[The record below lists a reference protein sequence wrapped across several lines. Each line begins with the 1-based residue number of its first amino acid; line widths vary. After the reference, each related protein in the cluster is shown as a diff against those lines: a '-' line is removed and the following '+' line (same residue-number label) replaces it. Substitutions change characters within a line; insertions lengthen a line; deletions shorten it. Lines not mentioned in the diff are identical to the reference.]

1 MAYSE
6 MTTVWGSYV
15 PTGTGQNWCVGVRVY
30 EETSWRT
37 STRCY
42 LRVQCVA
49 WSSGAMDVHANGHVT
64 ATNDSDGWWEGTF
77 SNSAGS
83 EFTFY
88 QWDTWYGRDTSA
100 RSVSFGATFNVT
112 GGFGNG
118 SSSAT
123 ATVSLPAK
131 PSWKVTYSA
140 NGGSGAPSSQTKWAG
155 DTLTLSKTVPTRA
168 NHEFLGWATSSSG
181 AAAYQPGGSYV
192 TDAALAL
199 YAVWRLTYS
208 PPAATLAAMRVAS
221 ASATAESPMGGYVR
235 ASLAWSVDA
244 SANASNA
251 AKSVT
256 CRHRVAGG
264 SWASVTPSGATT
276 GKSGTAV
283 AVFPAATTSPH
294 EVELTVTDALG
305 GSATRSATVGSAAIP
320 LDVANQGRGVGI
332 LAAAPSEGLRV
343 ASASATAE
351 SPMGGYVRASLA
363 WSVDASANASNA
375 AKSVTCR
382 HRVAGGSWAS
392 VTPSGATTGK
402 SGTAV
407 AVFPAATTSPHEVEL
422 TVTDALGGSATRSAT
437 VGSAAI
443 PLDVANQGR
452 GVGILAAAPSE
463 GLRLGG
469 LTLTGVASSPVASRP
484 FSGLL
489 RLLDLA
495 ALTQGW
501 TYLWRSSSSAGDYVR
516 WRMLMGVVYLEVCH
530 VPGVGAG
537 GWKCGTL
544 PASARLPYNLYLPMT
559 CWHDDHTAM
568 AWVGGSDGT
577 DAGEVWLYNNGSNYM
592 YGMASWPVYAD

>member
-1 MAYSE
+1 MSYSE

-168 NHEFLGWATSSSG
+168 NHEFLGWATSASG

-192 TDAALAL
+192 ADAALAL
-199 YAVWRLTYS
+199 YAVWRQTYS
-208 PPAATLAAMRVAS
+208 PPAATLAAMRVES
-221 ASATAESPMGGYVR
+221 SSATEESPMGGYVM

-256 CRHRVAGG
+256 CRHRAAGG

-283 AVFPAATTSPH
+283 AAFPAATTSPH
-294 EVELTVTDALG
+294 EVEFTVTDALG
-305 GSATRSATVGSAAIP
+305 GSATRSATVGSTAIP
-320 LDVANQGRGVGI
+320 LDVANQGRGVG
-332 LAAAPSEGLRV
+332 V
-343 ASASATAE
+343 
-351 SPMGGYVRASLA
+351 
-363 WSVDASANASNA
+363 
-375 AKSVTCR
+375 
-382 HRVAGGSWAS
+382 
-392 VTPSGATTGK
+392 
-402 SGTAV
+402 
-407 AVFPAATTSPHEVEL
+407 
-422 TVTDALGGSATRSAT
+422 
-437 VGSAAI
+437 
-443 PLDVANQGR
+443 
-452 GVGILAAAPSE
+452 LAAAPSE

-469 LTLTGVASSPVASRP
+469 LTLTGVASSSVASRP

-501 TYLWRSSSSAGDYVR
+501 TYLWQSSSSAGDYVR

-530 VPGVGAG
+530 VIGVGAS

-544 PASARLPYNLYLPMT
+544 PASARLPYDLYHPMT

-568 AWVGGSDGT
+568 AWVGGSNGT
-577 DAGEVWLYNNGSNYM
+577 NPGEVWLYNNGSNHM
-592 YGMASWPVYAD
+592 YGMASWPVYAA

>member
-131 PSWKVTYSA
+131 PSWTVSYDA
-140 NGGSGAPSSQTKWAG
+140 NGGSGAPSPQTKWAG

-168 NHEFLGWATSSSG
+168 NYGFLGWATSSGG
-181 AAAYQPGGSYV
+181 AASYQPGDTYA

-199 YAVWRLTYS
+199 YAVWRLLYTA
-208 PPAATLAAMRVAS
+208 PALSLSVQRVAS
-221 ASATAESPMGGYVR
+221 ATATDEDPSGEFCL
-235 ASLAWSVDA
+235 ASWTWSVDA
-244 SANASNA
+244 TTDPSNKA
-251 AKSVT
+251 RAVT
-256 CRHRVAGG
+256 CRHRAVGG
-264 SWASVTPSGATT
+264 AWADAAVSGAT
-276 GKSGTAV
+276 SGTSGGCTAS
-283 AVFPAATTSPH
+283 FAASATSPH
-294 EVELTVTDALG
+294 EVEVTVTDAKG
-305 GSATRSATVGSAAIP
+305 GSTTRSARVGTCAIP
-320 LDVANQGRGVGI
+320 LDVANAGRGVGI
-332 LAAAPSEGLRV
+332 LAAAPSEGV
-343 ASASATAE
+343 
-351 SPMGGYVRASLA
+351 SL
-363 WSVDASANASNA
+363 
-375 AKSVTCR
+375 
-382 HRVAGGSWAS
+382 G
-392 VTPSGATTGK
+392 P
-402 SGTAV
+402 
-407 AVFPAATTSPHEVEL
+407 
-422 TVTDALGGSATRSAT
+422 
-437 VGSAAI
+437 
-443 PLDVANQGR
+443 
-452 GVGILAAAPSE
+452 
-463 GLRLGG
+463 
-469 LTLTGVASSPVASRP
+469 LTLTGMSSGDTESHAVSALSR
-484 FSGLL
+484 LL
-489 RLLDLA
+489 RLSE
-495 ALTQGW
+495 LTTDW
-501 TYLWRSSSSAGDYVR
+501 TYLWQSPSSAGDYVR

-530 VPGVGAG
+530 IPGVGAG

-544 PASARLPYNLYLPMT
+544 PASARMPYDLYHAMSSY
-559 CWHDDHTAM
+559 HDDHTAM
-568 AWVGGSDGT
+568 AWVGGSNGT
-577 DAGEVWLYNNGSNYM
+577 NPGEVWLYNNGSNHM
-592 YGMASWPVYAD
+592 YGMASWPVYAA

>member
-49 WSSGAMDVHANGHVT
+49 WSSGAMDVHANGRVT

-155 DTLTLSKTVPTRA
+155 DTLTLSKTVPSRA
-168 NHEFLGWATSSSG
+168 NHEFLGWATSASG

-199 YAVWRLTYS
+199 YAVWRQTYS

-221 ASATAESPMGGYVR
+221 ASATAESSTGGYVR

-244 SANASNA
+244 STNSSNA

-264 SWASVTPSGATT
+264 TWASAAPSGTTT

-283 AVFPAATTSPH
+283 AAFPADTSSPH

-305 GSATRSATVGSAAIP
+305 GSTTRSATVGAAAIP
-320 LDVANQGRGVGI
+320 IDVANQGRGVGI
-332 LAAAPSEGLRV
+332 LAAAPTEGLSVGTLTLTDATSPAV
-343 ASASATAE
+343 ASHPLSRL
-351 SPMGGYVRASLA
+351 VSLL
-363 WSVDASANASNA
+363 
-375 AKSVTCR
+375 TL
-382 HRVAGGSWAS
+382 
-392 VTPSGATTGK
+392 
-402 SGTAV
+402 
-407 AVFPAATTSPHEVEL
+407 AATT
-422 TVTDALGGSATRSAT
+422 TAWA
-437 VGSAAI
+437 
-443 PLDVANQGR
+443 
-452 GVGILAAAPSE
+452 
-463 GLRLGG
+463 
-469 LTLTGVASSPVASRP
+469 
-484 FSGLL
+484 
-489 RLLDLA
+489 
-495 ALTQGW
+495 
-501 TYLWRSSSSAGDYVR
+501 YLWGSSGSNRFVR
-516 WRMLMGVVYLEVCH
+516 WCVRMGVCYLQAHRVN
-530 VPGVGAG
+530 GVTSS
-537 GWKCGTL
+537 GWKAGTL
-544 PASARLPYNLYLPMT
+544 PASVRP
-559 CWHDDHTAM
+559 DHSLWQPATPWKENNTAQL
-568 AWVGGSDGT
+568 WVGGTEESDG
-577 DAGEVWLYNNGSNYM
+577 GGPVWLYNNGSDDV
-592 YGMASWPVYAD
+592 YGIMSWPIG

>member
-15 PTGTGQNWCVGVRVY
+15 PTGTGQKWCVGVRVY
-30 EETSWRT
+30 EETSLRT

-64 ATNDSDGWWEGTF
+64 ATNDNDGWWEGTF

-168 NHEFLGWATSSSG
+168 NHEFLGWATSASG

-192 TDAALAL
+192 ADAALAL
-199 YAVWRLTYS
+199 YAVWRQTYS
-208 PPAATLAAMRVAS
+208 PPAATLAAMRVES
-221 ASATAESPMGGYVR
+221 ASATAESPTGGYVR

-283 AVFPAATTSPH
+283 AAFPAATTSPH
-294 EVELTVTDALG
+294 EVEFTVTDALG

-320 LDVANQGRGVGI
+320 LDVANQGRGVGV
-332 LAAAPSEGLRV
+332 LAAAPS
-343 ASASATAE
+343 
-351 SPMGGYVRASLA
+351 
-363 WSVDASANASNA
+363 D
-375 AKSVTCR
+375 
-382 HRVAGGSWAS
+382 
-392 VTPSGATTGK
+392 
-402 SGTAV
+402 
-407 AVFPAATTSPHEVEL
+407 
-422 TVTDALGGSATRSAT
+422 
-437 VGSAAI
+437 
-443 PLDVANQGR
+443 
-452 GVGILAAAPSE
+452 

-469 LTLTGVASSPVASRP
+469 LTLTGVASSSVASRP

-501 TYLWRSSSSAGDYVR
+501 TYLWQSSSSAVDYVR
-516 WRMLMGVVYLEVCH
+516 WRMLMGVVYLEVRH

-544 PASARLPYNLYLPMT
+544 PASARLPYDLYHPMT
-559 CWHDDHTAM
+559 CWRDDHTAM
-568 AWVGGSDGT
+568 AWVGGSNST
-577 DAGEVWLYNNGSNYM
+577 NPGEVWLYNNGSDHM

>member
-15 PTGTGQNWCVGVRVY
+15 PTGTGQNWCVGVRIY

-64 ATNDSDGWWEGTF
+64 ATNDNDGWWEGTF

-168 NHEFLGWATSSSG
+168 NHEFLGWATSASG

-192 TDAALAL
+192 ADAALAL
-199 YAVWRLTYS
+199 YAVWRQTYS
-208 PPAATLAAMRVAS
+208 PPAATLAAMRVES
-221 ASATAESPMGGYVR
+221 ASATAESPTGGYVR

-283 AVFPAATTSPH
+283 AAFLAATTSPH
-294 EVELTVTDALG
+294 EVEFTVTDALG
-305 GSATRSATVGSAAIP
+305 GSTTRSATVGSAAIP
-320 LDVANQGRGVGI
+320 LDVANQGRGVGV
-332 LAAAPSEGLRV
+332 LAAAP
-343 ASASATAE
+343 
-351 SPMGGYVRASLA
+351 
-363 WSVDASANASNA
+363 
-375 AKSVTCR
+375 
-382 HRVAGGSWAS
+382 
-392 VTPSGATTGK
+392 
-402 SGTAV
+402 
-407 AVFPAATTSPHEVEL
+407 
-422 TVTDALGGSATRSAT
+422 
-437 VGSAAI
+437 
-443 PLDVANQGR
+443 
-452 GVGILAAAPSE
+452 
-463 GLRLGG
+463 
-469 LTLTGVASSPVASRP
+469 
-484 FSGLL
+484 
-489 RLLDLA
+489 
-495 ALTQGW
+495 
-501 TYLWRSSSSAGDYVR
+501 
-516 WRMLMGVVYLEVCH
+516 
-530 VPGVGAG
+530 
-537 GWKCGTL
+537 
-544 PASARLPYNLYLPMT
+544 
-559 CWHDDHTAM
+559 
-568 AWVGGSDGT
+568 
-577 DAGEVWLYNNGSNYM
+577 
-592 YGMASWPVYAD
+592 

>member
-64 ATNDSDGWWEGTF
+64 ATNDNDGWWEGTF

-155 DTLTLSKTVPTRA
+155 DTLTLSKTVPSRA
-168 NHEFLGWATSSSG
+168 NHEFLGWATSASG
-181 AAAYQPGGSYV
+181 AASYQPGGSYV
-192 TDAALAL
+192 TDAPLAL

-244 SANASNA
+244 STSASNA

-283 AVFPAATTSPH
+283 AAFPAATTSPH
-294 EVELTVTDALG
+294 EVEFTVTDALG

-320 LDVANQGRGVGI
+320 LDVANQGRGVG
-332 LAAAPSEGLRV
+332 V
-343 ASASATAE
+343 
-351 SPMGGYVRASLA
+351 
-363 WSVDASANASNA
+363 
-375 AKSVTCR
+375 
-382 HRVAGGSWAS
+382 
-392 VTPSGATTGK
+392 
-402 SGTAV
+402 
-407 AVFPAATTSPHEVEL
+407 
-422 TVTDALGGSATRSAT
+422 
-437 VGSAAI
+437 
-443 PLDVANQGR
+443 
-452 GVGILAAAPSE
+452 LAAAPSE

-469 LTLTGVASSPVASRP
+469 LALTGVASSSVASRP
-484 FSGLL
+484 FSNLL

-501 TYLWRSSSSAGDYVR
+501 TYLWQSSSSAVDYVR

-544 PASARLPYNLYLPMT
+544 PASARLPYDLYHPMT
-559 CWHDDHTAM
+559 CWRDDRTAM
-568 AWVGGSDGT
+568 AWVGGSNGT
-577 DAGEVWLYNNGSNYM
+577 NPGEVWLYNNGSNHM
-592 YGMASWPVYAD
+592 YGMASWPVYAA

>member
-15 PTGTGQNWCVGVRVY
+15 PTGTGQKWCVGVRVY
-30 EETSWRT
+30 EETSLRT

-64 ATNDSDGWWEGTF
+64 ATNDNDGWWEGTF

-168 NHEFLGWATSSSG
+168 NHEFLGWATSASG

-192 TDAALAL
+192 ADAALAL
-199 YAVWRLTYS
+199 YAVWRQTYS

-264 SWASVTPSGATT
+264 SWESVTPSGATT

-283 AVFPAATTSPH
+283 AAFPAATTSPH
-294 EVELTVTDALG
+294 EVEFTVTDALG

-320 LDVANQGRGVGI
+320 LDVANQGRGVGV
-332 LAAAPSEGLRV
+332 LAAAPS
-343 ASASATAE
+343 
-351 SPMGGYVRASLA
+351 
-363 WSVDASANASNA
+363 D
-375 AKSVTCR
+375 
-382 HRVAGGSWAS
+382 
-392 VTPSGATTGK
+392 
-402 SGTAV
+402 
-407 AVFPAATTSPHEVEL
+407 
-422 TVTDALGGSATRSAT
+422 
-437 VGSAAI
+437 
-443 PLDVANQGR
+443 
-452 GVGILAAAPSE
+452 

-469 LTLTGVASSPVASRP
+469 LTLTGVASSSVASRP

-501 TYLWRSSSSAGDYVR
+501 TYLWQSSSSAVNYVR

-544 PASARLPYNLYLPMT
+544 PASARLPYDLYHPMT
-559 CWHDDHTAM
+559 CWRDDHTAM
-568 AWVGGSDGT
+568 AWVGGSNST
-577 DAGEVWLYNNGSNYM
+577 NPGEVWLYNNGSDHM

>member
-155 DTLTLSKTVPTRA
+155 DTLTLSKTAPTRA
-168 NHEFLGWATSSSG
+168 NHEFLGWATSASG
-181 AAAYQPGGSYV
+181 AAAYQPGGSYA

-199 YAVWRLTYS
+199 YAVWRQTYS

-221 ASATAESPMGGYVR
+221 ASATAESPTGGYVR

-244 SANASNA
+244 SANSSNA

-256 CRHRVAGG
+256 CRHREAGG
-264 SWASVTPSGATT
+264 AWSAATVTGGTT
-276 GKSGTAV
+276 GASGTCY
-283 AVFPAATTSPH
+283 AAFAASTTAAH
-294 EVELTVTDALG
+294 EVEVTVTDSLG
-305 GSATRSATVGSAAIP
+305 GSTTRSAVVPTAAIP
-320 LDVANQGRGVGI
+320 IDVANRGLGVGI
-332 LAAAPSEGLRV
+332 LSAAPTEGL
-343 ASASATAE
+343 
-351 SPMGGYVRASLA
+351 
-363 WSVDASANASNA
+363 SV
-375 AKSVTCR
+375 
-382 HRVAGGSWAS
+382 
-392 VTPSGATTGK
+392 
-402 SGTAV
+402 GT
-407 AVFPAATTSPHEVEL
+407 
-422 TVTDALGGSATRSAT
+422 
-437 VGSAAI
+437 
-443 PLDVANQGR
+443 
-452 GVGILAAAPSE
+452 
-463 GLRLGG
+463 
-469 LTLTGVASSPVASRP
+469 LTLTGATSPAAASHPLSRLV
-484 FSGLL
+484 SLL
-489 RLLDLA
+489 TLA
-495 ALTQGW
+495 ATTTAW
-501 TYLWRSSSSAGDYVR
+501 AYLWGSAVSDRFVR
-516 WRMLMGVVYLEVCH
+516 WRVLMGVCH
-530 VPGVGAG
+530 LQAYRVNGITSSGWQAGV
-537 GWKCGTL
+537 L
-544 PASARLPYNLYLPMT
+544 PAAARP
-559 CWHDDHTAM
+559 DHSMWQPATPRHENNTAQM
-568 AWVGGSDGT
+568 WVGGSKESG
-577 DAGEVWLYNNGSNYM
+577 AEGQVWLYSNGSDDV
-592 YGMASWPVYAD
+592 YGIMSWPIG

>member
-15 PTGTGQNWCVGVRVY
+15 PTGTGQKWCVGVRVY
-30 EETSWRT
+30 EETSLRT

-64 ATNDSDGWWEGTF
+64 ATNDNDGWWEGTF

-168 NHEFLGWATSSSG
+168 NHEFLGWATSASG

-192 TDAALAL
+192 ADAALAL
-199 YAVWRLTYS
+199 YAVWRQTYS

-256 CRHRVAGG
+256 CRHRAAGG

-283 AVFPAATTSPH
+283 AAFPAATTSPH
-294 EVELTVTDALG
+294 EVEFTVTDALG

-320 LDVANQGRGVGI
+320 LDVANRGRGVG
-332 LAAAPSEGLRV
+332 V
-343 ASASATAE
+343 
-351 SPMGGYVRASLA
+351 
-363 WSVDASANASNA
+363 
-375 AKSVTCR
+375 
-382 HRVAGGSWAS
+382 
-392 VTPSGATTGK
+392 
-402 SGTAV
+402 
-407 AVFPAATTSPHEVEL
+407 
-422 TVTDALGGSATRSAT
+422 
-437 VGSAAI
+437 
-443 PLDVANQGR
+443 
-452 GVGILAAAPSE
+452 LAAAPSE

-469 LTLTGVASSPVASRP
+469 LTLTGVASSSVASRP

-495 ALTQGW
+495 ELTKGW
-501 TYLWRSSSSAGDYVR
+501 TYLWQSSSNAGDYVR

-530 VPGVGAG
+530 VPGVGAS

-544 PASARLPYNLYLPMT
+544 PASARLPYDLYHPMT
-559 CWHDDHTAM
+559 CWREDHTAM
-568 AWVGGSDGT
+568 AWVGGSNST
-577 DAGEVWLYNNGSNYM
+577 NPGEVWLYNNGSDHM

>member
-131 PSWKVTYSA
+131 PSWKVTYCA

-168 NHEFLGWATSSSG
+168 NHEFLGWATSASG
-181 AAAYQPGGSYV
+181 AAAYKPGGSYV
-192 TDAALAL
+192 ADAALAL
-199 YAVWRLTYS
+199 YAVWRQTYS

-244 SANASNA
+244 STNASNA

-256 CRHRVAGG
+256 CRHRVVGG

-283 AVFPAATTSPH
+283 AAFPAATTSPH

-305 GSATRSATVGSAAIP
+305 GSVTRSATVGSAAIP
-320 LDVANQGRGVGI
+320 LDVANQGRGVG
-332 LAAAPSEGLRV
+332 V
-343 ASASATAE
+343 
-351 SPMGGYVRASLA
+351 
-363 WSVDASANASNA
+363 
-375 AKSVTCR
+375 
-382 HRVAGGSWAS
+382 
-392 VTPSGATTGK
+392 
-402 SGTAV
+402 
-407 AVFPAATTSPHEVEL
+407 
-422 TVTDALGGSATRSAT
+422 
-437 VGSAAI
+437 
-443 PLDVANQGR
+443 
-452 GVGILAAAPSE
+452 LAAAPSE

-530 VPGVGAG
+530 VPGVGAS

-544 PASARLPYNLYLPMT
+544 PASARLPHDLYLPMASY
-559 CWHDDHTAM
+559 HDDHTAT
-568 AWVGGSDGT
+568 AWVGGSNGT
-577 DAGEVWLYNNGSNYM
+577 NPGEVWLYNNGSNHM
-592 YGMASWPVYAD
+592 YGMASWPVYAA

>member
-15 PTGTGQNWCVGVRVY
+15 PTGTGQKWCVGVRVY

-42 LRVQCVA
+42 LRIQCVA

-168 NHEFLGWATSSSG
+168 NHEFLGWATSASG

-192 TDAALAL
+192 ADAALAL
-199 YAVWRLTYS
+199 YAVWRQTYS
-208 PPAATLAAMRVAS
+208 PPAATLTAMRVAS
-221 ASATAESPMGGYVR
+221 ASDTAESPMGGYVR

-256 CRHRVAGG
+256 CRHRAAGG

-283 AVFPAATTSPH
+283 AAFPAATTSPH
-294 EVELTVTDALG
+294 EVEFTVTDALG

-320 LDVANQGRGVGI
+320 LDVANQGRGVG
-332 LAAAPSEGLRV
+332 V
-343 ASASATAE
+343 
-351 SPMGGYVRASLA
+351 
-363 WSVDASANASNA
+363 
-375 AKSVTCR
+375 
-382 HRVAGGSWAS
+382 
-392 VTPSGATTGK
+392 
-402 SGTAV
+402 
-407 AVFPAATTSPHEVEL
+407 
-422 TVTDALGGSATRSAT
+422 
-437 VGSAAI
+437 
-443 PLDVANQGR
+443 
-452 GVGILAAAPSE
+452 LAAAPSE

-469 LTLTGVASSPVASRP
+469 LTLTGVASSSVASRP

-501 TYLWRSSSSAGDYVR
+501 TYLWQSSSSAGDYVR

-530 VPGVGAG
+530 VLGVGAS

-544 PASARLPYNLYLPMT
+544 PASARLPHDLYHPMT

-568 AWVGGSDGT
+568 AWVGGSNGT
-577 DAGEVWLYNNGSNYM
+577 NPGEVWLYNNGSNHM
-592 YGMASWPVYAD
+592 YGMASWPVYAA

>member
-64 ATNDSDGWWEGTF
+64 ATNDNDGWWEGTF

-168 NHEFLGWATSSSG
+168 NHEFLGWATSASG

-192 TDAALAL
+192 ADAALAL
-199 YAVWRLTYS
+199 YAVWRQTYS

-221 ASATAESPMGGYVR
+221 DSAMAESPMGGYVR

-283 AVFPAATTSPH
+283 AAFPAATTSPH
-294 EVELTVTDALG
+294 EVEFTVTDALG

-320 LDVANQGRGVGI
+320 LDVANQGRGVG
-332 LAAAPSEGLRV
+332 V
-343 ASASATAE
+343 
-351 SPMGGYVRASLA
+351 
-363 WSVDASANASNA
+363 
-375 AKSVTCR
+375 
-382 HRVAGGSWAS
+382 
-392 VTPSGATTGK
+392 
-402 SGTAV
+402 
-407 AVFPAATTSPHEVEL
+407 
-422 TVTDALGGSATRSAT
+422 
-437 VGSAAI
+437 
-443 PLDVANQGR
+443 
-452 GVGILAAAPSE
+452 LAAAPSE

-501 TYLWRSSSSAGDYVR
+501 TYLWQSSSSAVDYVR

-544 PASARLPYNLYLPMT
+544 PASARLPYDLYHPMT
-559 CWHDDHTAM
+559 CWREDHTAM
-568 AWVGGSDGT
+568 AWVGGSNGT
-577 DAGEVWLYNNGSNYM
+577 DPGEVWLYNNGSDHM

>member
-15 PTGTGQNWCVGVRVY
+15 PTGTGQKWCVGVRVY
-30 EETSWRT
+30 EETSLRT

-64 ATNDSDGWWEGTF
+64 ATNDNDGWWEGTF

-168 NHEFLGWATSSSG
+168 NHEFLGWATSASG

-192 TDAALAL
+192 ADAALAL
-199 YAVWRLTYS
+199 YAVWRQTYS

-264 SWASVTPSGATT
+264 SWESVTPSGATT

-283 AVFPAATTSPH
+283 AAFPAATTSPH
-294 EVELTVTDALG
+294 EVEFTVTDALG

-320 LDVANQGRGVGI
+320 LDVANQGRGVGV
-332 LAAAPSEGLRV
+332 LAAAPS
-343 ASASATAE
+343 
-351 SPMGGYVRASLA
+351 
-363 WSVDASANASNA
+363 D
-375 AKSVTCR
+375 
-382 HRVAGGSWAS
+382 
-392 VTPSGATTGK
+392 
-402 SGTAV
+402 
-407 AVFPAATTSPHEVEL
+407 
-422 TVTDALGGSATRSAT
+422 
-437 VGSAAI
+437 
-443 PLDVANQGR
+443 
-452 GVGILAAAPSE
+452 

-469 LTLTGVASSPVASRP
+469 LTLTGVASSSVASRP

-501 TYLWRSSSSAGDYVR
+501 TYLWQSSSSAVDYVR

-544 PASARLPYNLYLPMT
+544 PASARLPYDLYHPMT
-559 CWHDDHTAM
+559 CWREDHTAM
-568 AWVGGSDGT
+568 AWVGGSNST
-577 DAGEVWLYNNGSNYM
+577 NPGEVWLYNNGSDHM

>member
-49 WSSGAMDVHANGHVT
+49 WSSGAMDVHANGNVT

-155 DTLTLSKTVPTRA
+155 ETLALSKTAPTRA
-168 NHEFLGWATSSSG
+168 NHEFLGWATSASG
-181 AAAYQPGGSYV
+181 DAAYQPGGSYA

-199 YAVWRLTYS
+199 YAVWRQTYS

-221 ASATAESPMGGYVR
+221 ASATAESPTGGYVR

-244 SANASNA
+244 STNASNA

-283 AVFPAATTSPH
+283 AAFPAATTSPH

-320 LDVANQGRGVGI
+320 I
-332 LAAAPSEGLRV
+332 
-343 ASASATAE
+343 
-351 SPMGGYVRASLA
+351 
-363 WSVDASANASNA
+363 
-375 AKSVTCR
+375 
-382 HRVAGGSWAS
+382 
-392 VTPSGATTGK
+392 
-402 SGTAV
+402 
-407 AVFPAATTSPHEVEL
+407 
-422 TVTDALGGSATRSAT
+422 
-437 VGSAAI
+437 
-443 PLDVANQGR
+443 DVANQGR

-469 LTLTGVASSPVASRP
+469 LTLTGVASSAVASRP
-484 FSGLL
+484 LSGLL

-495 ALTQGW
+495 ALHQGW
-501 TYLWRSSSSAGDYVR
+501 TYLWQSSSSADDYVR
-516 WRMLMGVVYLEVCH
+516 WRMLMGVVSLEVCH

-537 GWKCGTL
+537 GWMCGTL
-544 PASARLPYNLYLPMT
+544 PASARMPYDLYHPMT
-559 CWHDDHTAM
+559 CWRDDHTAM

-577 DAGEVWLYNNGSNYM
+577 NPGEVWLYNNGSNHM
-592 YGMASWPVYAD
+592 YGMASWPVYSA

>member
-37 STRCY
+37 TTRCY

-168 NHEFLGWATSSSG
+168 NHEFLGWATSASG

-192 TDAALAL
+192 ADAALAL
-199 YAVWRLTYS
+199 YAVWRQTYS
-208 PPAATLAAMRVAS
+208 PPAATLSAMRVES
-221 ASATAESPMGGYVR
+221 ASATAESPTGGYVR

-256 CRHRVAGG
+256 CRHRAAGG

-283 AVFPAATTSPH
+283 AAFPAATTSPH
-294 EVELTVTDALG
+294 EVEFTVTDALG
-305 GSATRSATVGSAAIP
+305 GSATRSATVGSASIP
-320 LDVANQGRGVGI
+320 LDVANQGRGVG
-332 LAAAPSEGLRV
+332 V
-343 ASASATAE
+343 
-351 SPMGGYVRASLA
+351 
-363 WSVDASANASNA
+363 
-375 AKSVTCR
+375 
-382 HRVAGGSWAS
+382 
-392 VTPSGATTGK
+392 
-402 SGTAV
+402 
-407 AVFPAATTSPHEVEL
+407 
-422 TVTDALGGSATRSAT
+422 
-437 VGSAAI
+437 
-443 PLDVANQGR
+443 
-452 GVGILAAAPSE
+452 LAAAPSE

-469 LTLTGVASSPVASRP
+469 LTLTGVASSSVASRP

-501 TYLWRSSSSAGDYVR
+501 TYLWQSSSSAGDYVR

-530 VPGVGAG
+530 VLGVGAS

-544 PASARLPYNLYLPMT
+544 PASARLPHDLYHPMT

-568 AWVGGSDGT
+568 AWVGGSNGT
-577 DAGEVWLYNNGSNYM
+577 NPGEVWLYNNGSNHM
-592 YGMASWPVYAD
+592 YGMASWPVYAA

>member
-1 MAYSE
+1 MAYDTKVAES
-6 MTTVWGSYV
+6 WGGYV
-15 PTGTGQNWCVGVRVY
+15 QTGTGQQWDCGVVVY
-30 EETSWRT
+30 EDTSLRT
-37 STRCY
+37 SERCY
-42 LRVQCVA
+42 YRVVCQA
-49 WSSGAMDVHANGHVT
+49 YSTGAMDVHAQATVS
-64 ATNDSDGWWEGTF
+64 ATNDSDGYWDGTF
-77 SNSAGS
+77 ANGS
-83 EFTFY
+83 KQYFTFY
-88 QWDTWYGRDTSA
+88 QWDTWYGRDHTA
-100 RSVSFGATFNVT
+100 RKVSFWASFTVT

-118 SSSAT
+118 TSEAT
-123 ATVSLPAK
+123 ATVTMPVK
-131 PSWKVTYSA
+131 PSWPVSYSA

-155 DTLTLSKTVPTRA
+155 ETLTLSKTAPTRA
-168 NHEFLGWATSSSG
+168 NYEFLGWATSASG
-181 AAAYQPGGSYV
+181 AAAYKPGGSYV

-199 YAVWRLTYS
+199 YAVWRQTYS

-221 ASATAESPMGGYVR
+221 ASATAESPTGGYVR

-283 AVFPAATTSPH
+283 AAFAADASSPH

-305 GSATRSATVGSAAIP
+305 GST
-320 LDVANQGRGVGI
+320 
-332 LAAAPSEGLRV
+332 
-343 ASASATAE
+343 
-351 SPMGGYVRASLA
+351 
-363 WSVDASANASNA
+363 
-375 AKSVTCR
+375 
-382 HRVAGGSWAS
+382 
-392 VTPSGATTGK
+392 
-402 SGTAV
+402 
-407 AVFPAATTSPHEVEL
+407 
-422 TVTDALGGSATRSAT
+422 TRSAT

-469 LTLTGVASSPVASRP
+469 LTLTGVASSPVASHP
-484 FSGLL
+484 FGNLL

-501 TYLWRSSSSAGDYVR
+501 TYLWKSSSSAGDYVR

-544 PASARLPYNLYLPMT
+544 PASARLPYDLYHPMASY
-559 CWHDDHTAM
+559 HDDHMAT
-568 AWVGGSDGT
+568 AWVGGSNGT
-577 DAGEVWLYNNGSNYM
+577 NPGEVWLYNNGSNHM
-592 YGMASWPVYAD
+592 YGMASWPVYNS

>member
-49 WSSGAMDVHANGHVT
+49 WSSGAIDVHANGRVT
-64 ATNDSDGWWEGTF
+64 ATNDNDGWWEGTF

-168 NHEFLGWATSSSG
+168 NHEFLGWATSASG

-192 TDAALAL
+192 ADAALAL
-199 YAVWRLTYS
+199 YAVWRQTYS

-221 ASATAESPMGGYVR
+221 ASATAESPTGGYVR

-244 SANASNA
+244 SASASNA

-256 CRHRVAGG
+256 CRHRAAGG

-283 AVFPAATTSPH
+283 AAFPAATTSPH
-294 EVELTVTDALG
+294 EVEFTVTDALG
-305 GSATRSATVGSAAIP
+305 GSATRSATVGSVAIP
-320 LDVANQGRGVGI
+320 LDVANQGRGVG
-332 LAAAPSEGLRV
+332 V
-343 ASASATAE
+343 
-351 SPMGGYVRASLA
+351 
-363 WSVDASANASNA
+363 
-375 AKSVTCR
+375 
-382 HRVAGGSWAS
+382 
-392 VTPSGATTGK
+392 
-402 SGTAV
+402 
-407 AVFPAATTSPHEVEL
+407 
-422 TVTDALGGSATRSAT
+422 
-437 VGSAAI
+437 
-443 PLDVANQGR
+443 
-452 GVGILAAAPSE
+452 LAAAPSE

-469 LTLTGVASSPVASRP
+469 LTLTGVASSSVASSP

-495 ALTQGW
+495 ELTHGW
-501 TYLWRSSSSAGDYVR
+501 TYLWQSSSNAGDYVR

-544 PASARLPYNLYLPMT
+544 PASARLPYDLYHPMA
-559 CWHDDHTAM
+559 CWRDDYTAM
-568 AWVGGSDGT
+568 AWVGGSNGT
-577 DAGEVWLYNNGSNYM
+577 DPGEVWLYNNGSDHM
-592 YGMASWPVYAD
+592 YGMASWPVYAA

>member
-6 MTTVWGSYV
+6 ITTVWGSYV
-15 PTGTGQNWCVGVRVY
+15 PTGTGQKWCVGVRVY

-64 ATNDSDGWWEGTF
+64 ATNDNDGWWEGTF

-192 TDAALAL
+192 ADAALAL
-199 YAVWRLTYS
+199 YAVWRQTYS

-221 ASATAESPMGGYVR
+221 DSATEESPMGDYVR

-244 SANASNA
+244 STNSSNA

-283 AVFPAATTSPH
+283 AAFPAATTSPH
-294 EVELTVTDALG
+294 EVEFTVTDALG

-320 LDVANQGRGVGI
+320 LDVANQGRGVG
-332 LAAAPSEGLRV
+332 V
-343 ASASATAE
+343 
-351 SPMGGYVRASLA
+351 
-363 WSVDASANASNA
+363 
-375 AKSVTCR
+375 
-382 HRVAGGSWAS
+382 
-392 VTPSGATTGK
+392 
-402 SGTAV
+402 
-407 AVFPAATTSPHEVEL
+407 
-422 TVTDALGGSATRSAT
+422 
-437 VGSAAI
+437 
-443 PLDVANQGR
+443 
-452 GVGILAAAPSE
+452 LAAAPSE

-469 LTLTGVASSPVASRP
+469 LTLTGVASSSVASRP

-501 TYLWRSSSSAGDYVR
+501 TYLWQSSSSAGDYVR

-544 PASARLPYNLYLPMT
+544 PASARLPYDLYHPMT
-559 CWHDDHTAM
+559 CWREDHTAM
-568 AWVGGSDGT
+568 AWVGGSNGT
-577 DAGEVWLYNNGSNYM
+577 DPGEVWLYNNGSDHM